1 MEVHHHPK
9 VERKKVKEY
18 FFEFI
23 MIFLAVTLGFIAENM
38 REHFIE
44 KTTEKRNV
52 EMVING
58 LKNDTARINTVIFR
72 NMERIKILD
81 TILSFQNKK
90 FIDTIHSIRFYLS
103 FVNSGQRSFFHSDD
117 AAFEQMKSSGS
128 IRLIKNTAIL
138 DSIYRYGL
146 LNTALYHNEY
156 YLDQWQNAADRS
168 ASKFMNLQKA
178 IPGTNDSALFGSDFA
193 YSGNDET
200 NIIREFFNDEAML
213 RMVLVKYYLHNLQ
226 SQYKSAVAIIQFLQ
240 KEYHLERR

>member
-9 VERKKVKEY
+9 AGNKKFKEY

-23 MIFLAVTLGFIAENM
+23 MIFLAVTMGFIAEST

-44 KTTEKRNV
+44 KKTEKRNI
-52 EMVING
+52 EMIVNG
-58 LKNDTARINTVIFR
+58 LKNDTARINNVLFQNIKR
-72 NMERIKILD
+72 VKILD
-81 TILSFQNKK
+81 TILTFQNKK
-90 FIDTIHSIRFYLS
+90 FIDSIHSFSFSLS
-103 FVNSGQRSFFHSDD
+103 FVNSGQRLFFHSND

-156 YLDQWQNAADRS
+156 YLDQWQNAADQS

-178 IPGTNDSALFGSDFA
+178 THLTNDSSLFASDLA
-193 YSGNDET
+193 YSGSDEI
-200 NIIREFFNDEAML
+200 NIILQFFNDETML
-213 RMVLVKYYLHNLQ
+213 RLVLVKYYIPNLQ
-226 SQYKSAVAIIQFLQ
+226 SQYKKAIAIIQFLQ
-240 KEYHLERR
+240 KEYHFKQ